1 MGSLNLCSC
10 SSSWKTLR
18 LCLLDMHKNKHKG
31 VMHQIFLCLLSIP
44 LTFLLRRRWFDA
56 WHSYAYSCACQGD
69 KGVFYPF
76 HWPSISKE
84 GFSLSLKTPTSNRTL
99 LIKDFKIFVSYHH
112 EWEYDFLILHYLYR
126 GYIYLPLSTAS
137 HENSDGKNLP
147 PYCFPCKTIGSHR
160 SIRRPDFF
168 GSEHLI
174 SLIT

>member
-1 MGSLNLCSC
+1 MNIYLRRIDFTVQPQGNL
-10 SSSWKTLR
+10 KNPTLQ
-18 LCLLDMHKNKHKG
+18 NSP
-31 VMHQIFLCLLSIP
+31 FLVKPSI
-44 LTFLLRRRWFDA
+44 TFLTRNSGWAPWISALAVPHGRLFD
-56 WHSYAYSCACQGD
+56 YSCACQGD

-99 LIKDFKIFVSYHH
+99 LIKDFKIFVSYHN

-147 PYCFPCKTIGSHR
+147 PYCFPCKTTGSHR